1 MLLARSPPK
10 VHVHHHTMVI
20 HVYFR
25 FHKIPPIGYCE
36 RVPDGRT
43 HGRANQYPALILQRG
58 SGGGEWMVKNMR
70 NLVSLWY
77 TVHVITTTYTSPPS
91 VLSRDCCIVTS
102 PCRCTPARAAH
113 TSCNSSDPS
122 QGMWRPSPEYVL
134 LSSRRTSGDECLVSA
149 DTRSGILPQCRMLL
163 LTIENDEKHLEIL
176 TVKESDSIAINTT
189 ILPENLLLQ
198 YPVWV

>member
-1 MLLARSPPK
+1 MCYLLDPHQKCMCIITLWWYTIISGFIK
-10 VHVHHHTMVI
+10 
-20 HVYFR
+20 
-25 FHKIPPIGYCE
+25 FHPLAIVNGFQTDAHMDVLINIPRWYC
-36 RVPDGRT
+36 
-43 HGRANQYPALILQRG
+43 
-58 SGGGEWMVKNMR
+58 SGGVGGEWMVKNMR

-163 LTIENDEKHLEIL
+163 LTIENDEKHL
-176 TVKESDSIAINTT
+176 DS
-189 ILPENLLLQ
+189 
-198 YPVWV
+198 